1 MRSYSNNLISNS
13 VGLLRTVAVL
23 LVIIYAPM
31 AHAKHILIY
40 GDSLSAAYG
49 IDEQDGWV
57 ALLQESLGADYTL
70 SNASISGETSTGGLA
85 RIDVTLE
92 TIQPDLVILELGAND
107 GLTGGSIDL
116 MKRNLSQ
123 MIERIQ
129 ASGSELVL
137 VGISVPPSYGPRYI
151 DAFRAVYTE
160 LAESYS
166 LPFIDFYREEF
177 FLIEGLIQSDGLHPT
192 AKAQPMVRDLMLN
205 FLVEKGLVR
214 TAP

>member
-23 LVIIYAPM
+23 LVIICAPM